1 MIWRIGGRRFSL
13 ADIMTWL
20 LGMGW
25 AFMWMI
31 PLAWMLSTSFKPR
44 DQILTKVPQWVP
56 QDFTWWNYQTVF
68 EEPMLRWFWNSLVV
82 SVITTLLM
90 LLVASTAG
98 YALARIEF
106 PGRGGLFTTYLMA
119 MIIPFEVLA
128 VPLYLM
134 FAYFNLTDTYFSLIM
149 PMASGSFAVYLFRQF
164 FYALPSELEDA
175 AMIDGC
181 DRLGVFLRIV
191 LPLARP
197 VICGV
202 YHHRLYGELEQL
214 AMAFA
219 DHQQR
224 CLQDSDNWC
233 SAVWRVHGGNDE
245 GILGGGHGRRDS
257 CGPTDYHPVCLLAKV
272 FRAGSI
278 ANRHSLAGDSRIG
291 RPARRSEVCDSL
303 PLLCPPCI

>member
-1 MIWRIGGRRFSL
+1 MDLEVVRMIWRIGGRRFSL
-13 ADIMTWL
+13 PDTMIWL

-128 VPLYLM
+128 VPMYLM

-197 VICGV
+197 VIV
-202 YHHRLYGELEQL
+202 
-214 AMAFA
+214 ASTIIVFTA
-219 DHQQR
+219 
-224 CLQDSDNWC
+224 SWNNWL
-233 SAVWRVHGGNDE
+233 W
-245 GILGGGHGRRDS
+245 
-257 CGPTDYHPVCLLAKV
+257 
-272 FRAGSI
+272 
-278 ANRHSLAGDSRIG
+278 
-291 RPARRSEVCDSL
+291 
-303 PLLCPPCI
+303 PLLTISSDASRTVTIGVLQFGAFTGGMTRVYWGVVMAAATVAVLPIIILFVVLQRYFVQGISQTGIR